1 MACAGGGCPL
11 SRKGYG
17 VPHGAWLTLS
27 SAIFAFKSA
36 MFHLRSMKRLL
47 FLLVLLSLFL
57 DLRAQGLM
65 DRKHPD
71 IFPLDGKMK
80 RSGWFIG
87 PGVTWALAP
96 FKDRE
101 EQYDLGADTLMDA
114 TYHGK
119 GRLGLYLEAGWF
131 ISTRDPVIIDYWD
144 IGLAYKQLKGREE
157 SEGSF
162 TRGDSIGV
170 WLGEGDF
177 NDQHLTLAIN
187 ANKLFQLRDYQ
198 FIQFSLG
205 ANVDW
210 RFGDSRDFIGFAVPG
225 SQEFPP
231 EFIGQAHAKLGYG
244 FKLTQRLMVI
254 PAIETPFFSV
264 VPEDQG
270 FGRLQWFNTTY
281 RPLIFSVR
289 FLFLRYPDGWACPP
303 VKNNEFERH
312 KVVNPEYKRR

>member
-1 MACAGGGCPL
+1 M
-11 SRKGYG
+11 
-17 VPHGAWLTLS
+17 S
-27 SAIFAFKSA
+27 SQ
-36 MFHLRSMKRLL
+36 LRAMKRAL
-47 FLLVLLSLFL
+47 LLVVLWMPLLLS
-57 DLRAQGLM
+57 AQGLM

-80 RSGWFIG
+80 RSGFFVG

-96 FKDRE
+96 FKDRDE
-101 EQYDLGADTLMDA
+101 HYPYTGLGPSETFDA

-144 IGLAYKQLKGREE
+144 FGLAYKQLKGTEL
-157 SEGSF
+157 SEGTF
-162 TRGDSIGV
+162 VRGDSSGV
-170 WLGEGDF
+170 WLGEGNF
-177 NDQHLTLAIN
+177 NDQHLSLAAN
-187 ANKLFQLRDYQ
+187 ANKLFQTADYQ

-205 ANVDW
+205 ANADW
-210 RFGDSRDFIGFAVPG
+210 RFSEGRDFAGLAVPAT
-225 SQEFPP
+225 QRFPP
-231 EFIGQAHAKLGYG
+231 QFIGQLHAKLGYG
-244 FKLTQRLMVI
+244 FKLTQQLMII

-264 VPEDQG
+264 MPEDQG

-289 FLFLRYPDGWACPP
+289 FLFLRYPNGWACPA
-303 VKNNEFERH
+303 VKNNEFEKH

>member
-1 MACAGGGCPL
+1 MRLIPL
-11 SRKGYG
+11 F
-17 VPHGAWLTLS
+17 
-27 SAIFAFKSA
+27 II
-36 MFHLRSMKRLL
+36 LL
-47 FLLVLLSLFL
+47 LAPALF
-57 DLRAQGLM
+57 AQGLM

-96 FKDRE
+96 FNDRE
-101 EQYDLGADTLMDA
+101 ERYNLGTDTLVDA
-114 TYHGK
+114 TYNGK
-119 GRLGLYLEAGWF
+119 GRLGLYLEAGWY
-131 ISTRDPVIIDYWD
+131 IVTRDPVIIDYWD
-144 IGLAYKQLKGREE
+144 FGLAYKQLKGREE
-157 SEGSF
+157 SEGSSA
-162 TRGDSIGV
+162 RGDSIGN

-177 NDQHLTLAIN
+177 NDQHLTFAVN
-187 ANKLFQLRDYQ
+187 ANKLFQTRDYQ

-210 RFGDSRDFIGFAVPG
+210 RFGGDRDFIGFAVPS
-225 SQEFPP
+225 SQHFPP

-244 FKLTQRLMVI
+244 FKLTQRLMII

-289 FLFLRYPDGWACPP
+289 FLFLRYPNGWACVP